1 MAKKL
6 HLVHVKSNVLNRAPS
21 ASTIN
26 YGEIAVNYNADSPAL
41 YIRDNADNIVKFIS
55 EPYFLKIV
63 GTGVTENDNETI
75 TPISEIIQQDE
86 ETVAAALNDLND
98 RKADKEYV
106 DEAVSGI
113 TIDADSELDSASTNP
128 VENRVIT
135 AALGNISDAV
145 DTCITGLTPSGTGN
159 VVTSLTK
166 NGNEIVVGMGEVDIS
181 GAITGVTSVTASA
194 ATKFVSEIAKDG
206 QNVKATLVDIDSELS
221 TSSTRP
227 VQNQAITK
235 MILKDE
241 KVTALALNDLNDR
254 KADSATFNTHT
265 GTTVASRTSSQ
276 MHLPAVSA
284 SDNGKILRV
293 VNGEW
298 ALVDPATI
306 YSGSGTP
313 AQSLGNDGDIYLQTS

>member
-86 ETVAAALNDLND
+86 ETVAAALN
-98 RKADKEYV
+98 
-106 DEAVSGI
+106 G
-113 TIDADSELDSASTNP
+113 
-128 VENRVIT
+128 
-135 AALGNISDAV
+135 
-145 DTCITGLTPSGTGN
+145 
-159 VVTSLTK
+159 
-166 NGNEIVVGMGEVDIS
+166 
-181 GAITGVTSVTASA
+181 
-194 ATKFVSEIAKDG
+194 
-206 QNVKATLVDIDSELS
+206 
-221 TSSTRP
+221 
-227 VQNQAITK
+227 
-235 MILKDE
+235 
-241 KVTALALNDLNDR
+241 LNDR

-293 VNGEW
+293 ANGEW
-298 ALVDPATI
+298 ALFDPATI
-306 YSGSGTP
+306 YSGSGAP